1 MTHSSD
7 DCLHKATSCLVVKIS
22 KVAIFAMMSFVET
35 HVDLFDGVYFMV
47 PSVRL
52 GNSLG
57 YA

>member
-7 DCLHKATSCLVVKIS
+7 DCLHKATSCLVVKIP